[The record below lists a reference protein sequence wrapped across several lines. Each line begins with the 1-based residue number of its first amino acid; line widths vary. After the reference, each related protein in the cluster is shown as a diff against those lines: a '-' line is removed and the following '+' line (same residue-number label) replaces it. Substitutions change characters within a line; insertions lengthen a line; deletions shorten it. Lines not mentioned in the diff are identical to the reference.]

1 MKRNSWSA
9 FFARADRQ
17 EKESK
22 SLWWS
27 VAGEWRRPE
36 DGGSEMGSRERKKAA
51 ASSSMNHE
59 KPTEFD
65 ASTSSSAVVNVE
77 SLVRGF
83 LINVYVEKNSP
94 GLLVRIL
101 EAFEKLGLEVLD
113 ANVSC
118 SDCFQLQAVGEENE
132 DTKMVKPQVV
142 KKAVKQAI
150 KEWSESNGQT

>member
-1 MKRNSWSA
+1 
-9 FFARADRQ
+9 
-17 EKESK
+17 
-22 SLWWS
+22 
-27 VAGEWRRPE
+27 
-36 DGGSEMGSRERKKAA
+36 MGSRERKKAA

-83 LINVYVEKNSP
+83 LINVYLEKNSP

-118 SDCFQLQAVGEENE
+118 SDCFQLQAVGEEVRVPYLKLADMNINSTIKTSNSLCFVVQNE
-132 DTKMVKPQVV
+132 DTKIVKPQVV

>member
-1 MKRNSWSA
+1 MRRNSWSA
-9 FFARADRQ
+9 FFCKRKKAKTSGGAWPASGGDT
-17 EKESK
+17 
-22 SLWWS
+22 
-27 VAGEWRRPE
+27 A

-51 ASSSMNHE
+51 TSSSMNHE

-77 SLVRGF
+77 SLARGF
-83 LINVYVEKNSP
+83 LISVYLEKNSP
-94 GLLVRIL
+94 GLLIRIL

-132 DTKMVKPQVV
+132 DTKIVKPQVV

-150 KEWSESNGQT
+150 KEWSESNAQT